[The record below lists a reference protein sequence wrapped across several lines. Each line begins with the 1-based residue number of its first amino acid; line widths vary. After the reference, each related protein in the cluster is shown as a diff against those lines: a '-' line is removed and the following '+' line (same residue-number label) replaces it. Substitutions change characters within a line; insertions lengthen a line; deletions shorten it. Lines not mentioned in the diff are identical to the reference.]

1 MYISIYEQLEFRNK
15 EVPEMQPFVLSLWI
29 SFGSPCS
36 SGNAKLKF
44 NRQYVP
50 KDLELQF
57 NKKIITINKVI
68 CSKTTHPQKLICN

>member
-1 MYISIYEQLEFRNK
+1 MYISICEQLEFRNK
-15 EVPEMQPFVLSLWI
+15 EVPEMQPFMLSLWI
-29 SFGSPCS
+29 SSGSLCN

-50 KDLELQF
+50 KDLEVPF

-68 CSKTTHPQKLICN
+68 CSKT

>member
-15 EVPEMQPFVLSLWI
+15 EVPEMQPFMLSLWI
-29 SFGSPCS
+29 SSGSPCS

-50 KDLELQF
+50 KDLEVPF

-68 CSKTTHPQKLICN
+68 CSKT

>member
-1 MYISIYEQLEFRNK
+1 MYISICEQLEFRNK

-29 SFGSPCS
+29 SSGSPCS

-50 KDLELQF
+50 KDLEISF
-57 NKKIITINKVI
+57 NKNNNNNK
-68 CSKTTHPQKLICN
+68 